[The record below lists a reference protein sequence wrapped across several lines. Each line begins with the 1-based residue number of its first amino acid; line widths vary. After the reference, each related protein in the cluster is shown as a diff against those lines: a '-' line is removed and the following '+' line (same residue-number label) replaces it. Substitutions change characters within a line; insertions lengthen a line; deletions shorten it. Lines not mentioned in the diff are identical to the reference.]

1 MRNSTNY
8 ENPKMEV
15 LIFEDVE
22 IIRTSL
28 TNGVEGPGNSG
39 DLPTETSEGDLPL

>member
-8 ENPKMEV
+8 ENPKMEI

-28 TNGVEGPGNSG
+28 INGGADTGNVG
-39 DLPTETSEGDLPL
+39 ELPEVTDEAELP